1 MKVEL
6 VIRQGSITMETEVV
20 LDGYGPMVEHLLE
33 AIKKAAY
40 EKDKYCEIK

>member
-1 MKVEL
+1 MEIKLTIKAGYTKVE
-6 VIRQGSITMETEVV
+6 VTIE
-20 LDGYGPMVEHLLE
+20 GYLPMAEHLLE